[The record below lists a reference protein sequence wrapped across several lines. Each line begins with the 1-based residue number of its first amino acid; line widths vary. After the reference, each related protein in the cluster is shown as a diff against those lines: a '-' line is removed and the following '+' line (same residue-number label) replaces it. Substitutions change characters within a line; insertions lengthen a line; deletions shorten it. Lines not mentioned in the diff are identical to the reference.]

1 MICVEDSEHEVAK
14 LCYRKRT
21 ARSDVSDEI
30 LSTAA
35 TVIIRTNC
43 STNPLNSGTPRNK
56 SM

>member
-14 LCYRKRT
+14 LCYHRRT
-21 ARSDVSDEI
+21 ALRDVSDEI